1 MIMTKSFRKMTARG
15 FTLIEVIISLG
26 VFGLIVSGL
35 FSLMPWG
42 VENVSKIKDRSTAL
56 GLVDAVQVELERL
69 GFSIVEHGT
78 KRLTG
83 LYNPSAEPEDVVNA
97 EVRRLI
103 LVSPRKGGRLSSRES
118 LKANKSGLLISL
130 KSVRSWYRMNLTK

>member
-1 MIMTKSFRKMTARG
+1 MTKSFRKMTARG

-69 GFSIVEHGT
+69 GFSIVEHGS

-83 LYNPSAEPEDVVNA
+83 LYYPSAEPEDVVNA

-103 LVSPRKGGRLSSRES
+103 LVSPRKGGMAVLEQSPRKPTSQ
-118 LKANKSGLLISL
+118 AC
-130 KSVRSWYRMNLTK
+130 

>member
-1 MIMTKSFRKMTARG
+1 MNKSFRKMPAQG

-35 FSLMPWG
+35 FSLLPWG

-69 GFSIVEHGT
+69 GFSVVEHGS

-83 LYNPSAEPEDVVNA
+83 LYNP
-97 EVRRLI
+97 
-103 LVSPRKGGRLSSRES
+103 
-118 LKANKSGLLISL
+118 
-130 KSVRSWYRMNLTK
+130 